1 LGTLACMKMLLPLA
15 FMVALA
21 AGPAA
26 ATGTAKTLVS
36 FEQSG
41 GIAGVSVTVVVSTTG
56 QVTGDVNSSGRTH
69 RLRAVTLR
77 HLRRLLAD
85 ARWDRASPGPS
96 HCADCFTYVVRY
108 HGHRARYDDSQSR
121 QVPASVRAVVAE
133 LTRITR
139 GGR

>member
-15 FMVALA
+15 FMLALA
-21 AGPAA
+21 TAPAA
-26 ATGTAKTLVS
+26 ASAKTLVS

-56 QVTGDVNSSGRTH
+56 HVTGDVHSSGPSH
-69 RLRAVTLR
+69 RLRAATLR
-77 HLRRLLAD
+77 HLRGLLAD

-96 HCADCFTYVVRY
+96 HCADCFAYVVRY

-133 LTRITR
+133 LVRISR

>member
-1 LGTLACMKMLLPLA
+1 MGSLACMKTLLPLA

-21 AGPAA
+21 TAPAA
-26 ATGTAKTLVS
+26 ATAKTLVS

-41 GIAGVSVTVVVSTTG
+41 GIAGVSVAVAVSTTG
-56 QVTGDVNSSGRTH
+56 HVSGDVHGGDRSH
-69 RLRAVTLR
+69 RLRAATLR

-96 HCADCFTYVVRY
+96 HCADCFAYVVRY
-108 HGHRARYDDSQSR
+108 HGHRASYDDSQAR
-121 QVPASVRAVVAE
+121 QVPGSVRAVVAE
-133 LTRITR
+133 LVRISR

>member
-1 LGTLACMKMLLPLA
+1 LGSLACMKMLLPLA

-21 AGPAA
+21 ATPAA
-26 ATGTAKTLVS
+26 ATAKTLVS

-41 GIAGVSVTVVVSTTG
+41 GIAGVSVSVVVSTTG
-56 QVTGDVNSSGRTH
+56 HVTGDVSGGHPSH
-69 RLRAVTLR
+69 RLRAATLR

-96 HCADCFTYVVRY
+96 HCADCFAYVVRY
-108 HGHRARYDDSQSR
+108 HGHRASFDDSQTR
-121 QVPASVRAVVAE
+121 QVPGSVRAVVDE
-133 LTRITR
+133 LVRISR

>member
-1 LGTLACMKMLLPLA
+1 LGSLACMKTLLPLA

-21 AGPAA
+21 ATPAA
-26 ATGTAKTLVS
+26 ATAKTLVS

-41 GIAGVSVTVVVSTTG
+41 GFAGVSVSVAVSTTG
-56 QVTGDVNSSGRTH
+56 HVTGDVSGGHGSH
-69 RLRAVTLR
+69 RLRAATLR

-96 HCADCFTYVVRY
+96 RCADCFAYVVRY
-108 HGHRARYDDSQSR
+108 HGHRASFDDSQSR
-121 QVPASVRAVVAE
+121 QVPGSVRAVVDE
-133 LTRITR
+133 LVRISR